1 METVLIASWIEPHLV
16 ERIREVGEGIRV
28 VYEPGLLRLPRYP
41 ADHKGGPR
49 ERSEAEE
56 RRWRES
62 LASATILFDFDQTH
76 LEDLPDVAPNV
87 RWIQAT
93 SSGIGQFVR
102 RMGYAARMPDTV
114 FTTARGVHAR
124 PLAEFVAMA
133 MTIHARRGLHMVRQQ
148 AEKSWERFA
157 GRDLEGQTIV
167 IVGLGAV
174 GEEVVRIALAHGM
187 RVVAVRR
194 RPELG
199 GPSGVDRV
207 LGPQALVEALPE
219 ADFLVL
225 VTPHTDETE
234 RMIGRTELAA
244 LPAGCALVNIG
255 RGALLDEPALVDALA
270 SGHVGGAYLDVFQEE
285 PLPADSPLWDMTN
298 VLVSPHSAS
307 TSDRENERIVDLFID
322 NLDRWLRGVELRNVL
337 DAQRLY

>member
-16 ERIREVGEGIRV
+16 ERIREVGEEIRV
-28 VYEPGLLRLPRYP
+28 VYEPELLRPPRYP
-41 ADHKGGPR
+41 ADHKGRAR

-56 RRWRES
+56 RRWRDS

-76 LEDLPDVAPNV
+76 LEDLPDVAPSV

-102 RMGYAARMPDTV
+102 RMRYAERMPDTV

-133 MTIHARRGLHMVRQQ
+133 MTMHARRALHMVRQQ
-148 AEKSWERFA
+148 GERSWERFA
-157 GRDLEGQTIV
+157 GRDLEGQTLLL
-167 IVGLGAV
+167 VGLGAV

-187 RVVAVRR
+187 RVAAVRR

-199 GPSGVDRV
+199 GPSGVERV
-207 LGPQALVEALPE
+207 LGPEALAEALPE

-234 RMIGRTELAA
+234 RMIGRRELTA
-244 LPAGCALVNIG
+244 LPEGCAVVNIG
-255 RGALLDEPALVDALA
+255 RGALIDEPALIDALT
-270 SGHVGGAYLDVFQEE
+270 SGHVGGAYLDVFEEE
-285 PLPADSPLWDMTN
+285 PLPTNSPLWELPN

-307 TSDRENERIVDLFID
+307 TSDRENERIVDLFTD
-322 NLDRWLRGVELRNVL
+322 NLRRWLRGVELRNVL
-337 DAQRLY
+337 DPERLY